1 LTVGLQFLAVGGGE
15 GMLNMRKLFAGQSV
29 PGGTCGR
36 FIIFLLFLISSCAY
50 GQLGP
55 EDVVILVNQN
65 SPTSRYVAKMYRQY
79 YPQIT
84 DSQVLSLSGLADS
97 SGPSATPADE
107 IITRQQ
113 YNDLIASPLRTYLA
127 DSNYPNRITQVKVI
141 ITTAG
146 MPYRILDTVYSDA
159 VYPAGSNYNTVINQ
173 ESSIDAAS
181 VESELTCLWVC
192 DYDANSFP
200 RTNRMVNPYQ
210 GYHSSITEFPRVP
223 PGTKQFRWTNAISLL
238 APLVE
243 NPRMEGIMLPPKP
256 GKPPNFITTYYY
268 GTVDRRFNVGDMYLT
283 ARLDGP
289 KAQGKSAIFAIRAML
304 ERAKRASSPLYG
316 VNPAQA
322 VAVFDDAP
330 GQTQNFD
337 YNRTFNLTSGVE
349 YWEYSDVVNQP
360 PDADQCRVR
369 EDYINGYMMLTNSD
383 PTEGILN
390 IGGFPVSTGAV
401 GVMLDRRMA
410 VRTSQTDLNSYA
422 TANPTSR
429 VNPQGIVL
437 LATYGTNGDEGSSS
451 NYLLAGSPGGGPL
464 FNVVNGAVFTSIESY
479 NGVTMFSDV
488 NTAPTPQGKLV
499 DFISIGGTAAIGHSF
514 EPQSDAA
521 IDNEFLFYNL
531 LADPNGTGRADLT
544 LVEAA
549 FTAIPYLSWSEVLIG
564 DPLMRIAYGPGGLA
578 WTPKQGD
585 VNFDGIINFKDVR
598 LLNIALGGQLNSSDS
613 NTFDLYDDRCDLNQ
627 DGIINFKDVRI
638 LNLLLQ

>member
-1 LTVGLQFLAVGGGE
+1 
-15 GMLNMRKLFAGQSV
+15 MLNGKELFAGRSV
-29 PGGTCGR
+29 HGCIRGI
-36 FIIFLLFLISSCAY
+36 FVIFLLFLISSYAY

-55 EDVVILVNQN
+55 QDVVILVNQN
-65 SPTSRYVAKMYRQY
+65 SPTSCYIAKMYRQY

-84 DSQVLSLSGLADS
+84 DSQVLYLSGLVDS

-127 DSNYPNRITQVKVI
+127 DSNYPNRVTQVKII

-146 MPYRILDTVYSDA
+146 MPYRIQDTVYSDA

-181 VESELTCLWVC
+181 AESELTCLWTC
-192 DYDANSFP
+192 DYDANSFL
-200 RTNRMVNPYQ
+200 RRNRMVNPYQ
-210 GYHSSITEFPRVP
+210 GYHSSMTQFPRLA
-223 PGTKQFRWTNAISLL
+223 PGSKKFRWTCAISLL

-243 NPRMEGIMLPPKP
+243 NPWMEGVLLPTKP
-256 GKPPNFITTYYY
+256 GKPPYFIPTYYY

-289 KAQGKSAIFAIRAML
+289 KKQGQSAIFAVRAML

-337 YNRTFNLTSGVE
+337 YNRIFNLNSGVNF
-349 YWEYSDVVNQP
+349 WEYSADINQP
-360 PDADQCRVR
+360 PNADQARVS
-369 EDYINGYMMLTNSD
+369 EDYINGYTMLTN
-383 PTEGILN
+383 TEPDTTILN
-390 IGGFPVSTGAV
+390 IGSFPVTTGSIA
-401 GVMLDRRMA
+401 VMLDRRNA
-410 VRTSQTDLNSYA
+410 VRTSQTDLNNYA
-422 TANPTSR
+422 ASNPGR

-437 LATYGTNGDEGSSS
+437 LATYGRNGDEGNPY
-451 NYLLAGSPGGGPL
+451 NYLLAGGPGGGSL
-464 FNVVNGAVFTSIESY
+464 FNVVNGAVFTSIESF

-499 DFISIGGTAAIGHSF
+499 DFITIGGAAAIGHSF
-514 EPQSDAA
+514 EPQPDAA

-531 LADPNGTGRADLT
+531 LADANADGKADLT

-549 FTAIPYLSWSEVLIG
+549 FTAIPYLSWSEVLLG

-585 VNFDGIINFKDVR
+585 VNLDGIINFKDAR
-598 LLNIALGGQLNSSDS
+598 LLNLALGGQLNSSDP
-613 NTFDLYDDRCDLNQ
+613 NTFNLYDDRCDFNQ

-638 LNLLLQ
+638 LNLLMQ